1 MQQNEWL
8 LLSGCLP
15 ALGHAC
21 HCRPCPVCM
30 SPPFTPLSSDANACV
45 PCLQWQ
51 ESYRLQVMDS
61 MLVSLSKF
69 TAVLNPAALKPAVTF
84 GENEK
89 ARMATET
96 VFLLANRWGKLWCP
110 GTEGCMRL
118 SCMQPQ
124 ALPSGHVC
132 LMLLEF

>member
-1 MQQNEWL
+1 MLSGWL
-8 LLSGCLP
+8 LLSGCFP
-15 ALGHAC
+15 ASGPAGRC
-21 HCRPCPVCM
+21 KPCPVCM
-30 SPPFTPLSSDANACV
+30 HTPFTPLPSDANACV

-89 ARMATET
+89 ARMATEA
-96 VFLLANRWGKLWCP
+96 VFMLANRWGTLCCP
-110 GTEGCMRL
+110 WD
-118 SCMQPQ
+118 
-124 ALPSGHVC
+124 
-132 LMLLEF
+132 

>member
-1 MQQNEWL
+1 MRSGWL
-8 LLSGCLP
+8 LLSGCFP
-15 ALGHAC
+15 ACGHAC
-21 HCRPCPVCM
+21 RCKPRPVYLN
-30 SPPFTPLSSDANACV
+30 PPFTPLPSDANACV

-96 VFLLANRWGKLWCP
+96 VFLLANRWGKLCCP
-110 GTEGCMRL
+110 
-118 SCMQPQ
+118 
-124 ALPSGHVC
+124 
-132 LMLLEF
+132 

>member
-1 MQQNEWL
+1 MQSGWL
-8 LLSGCLP
+8 LLCGCLP
-15 ALGHAC
+15 SCWTCLPLQA
-21 HCRPCPVCM
+21 CPVCM
-30 SPPFTPLSSDANACV
+30 IPPFTPLPSDANACV

-96 VFLLANRWGKLWCP
+96 VFLLANRWGKLCCP
-110 GTEGCMRL
+110 
-118 SCMQPQ
+118 
-124 ALPSGHVC
+124 
-132 LMLLEF
+132 